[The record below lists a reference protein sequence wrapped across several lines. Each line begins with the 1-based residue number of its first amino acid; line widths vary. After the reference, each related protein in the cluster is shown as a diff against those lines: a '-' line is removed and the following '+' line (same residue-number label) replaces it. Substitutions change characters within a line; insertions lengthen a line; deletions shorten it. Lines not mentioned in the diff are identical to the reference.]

1 MKTEKEILKEFEENE
16 LILDKVED
24 DIYIFK
30 TKDKWR
36 SYKLYINKK
45 YKEISTE
52 NDCAITLEELPL
64 IIKLFEVW
72 ENDKN
77 S

>member
-16 LILDKVED
+16 LILEKVED
-24 DIYIFK
+24 DIYTFK
-30 TKDKWR
+30 
-36 SYKLYINKK
+36 SVYNNGYKLYINKK

-52 NDCAITLEELPL
+52 NDCAITLSELPL

-72 ENDKN
+72 KNDKSN
-77 S
+77 